1 MKMGVVADDIT
12 GANDIGSMFANAGY
26 LVHIYTYDPA
36 TPFRHAAALAIPDVA
51 ILNTNS
57 RLDPAELAYDK
68 VRAATLELQAAG
80 CRQFFNKTCS
90 VFRGNIGPEFDAMLD
105 ALGQEFALVVLGF
118 PKNGRLTVDGV
129 HYVHGVRLEESE
141 FRHDPVHPMTRSRLV
156 DILQSQ
162 TSRRVAH
169 LDHAAVDRGAEA
181 LRREIGGLRS
191 RCNYLIL
198 DVTDQEAL
206 ATIARAA
213 WDYPV
218 MCGSS
223 ALAEELPA
231 AWAAIEPGPEGLQAP
246 EPAPKLPPARGGV
259 LCVAGSLMPQ
269 TRAQIRHL
277 AARGV
282 AAQELDTLRLVVTG
296 SGGRESILAGL
307 ERELAAPLLSGR
319 DAILYAANSP
329 EAVERTRAAGL
340 ARGLSL
346 SQVSRLVSDAL
357 ADLTARLAARTG
369 LSRLVVAGGET
380 SAAVCAR
387 LGVDGV
393 RVWREI
399 QPGLPSCVSLGSPP
413 LLLVLKS
420 GSFGTPDFL
429 EQAVAHLK
437 E

>member
-12 GANDIGSMFANAGY
+12 GANDIGIMFARSGY
-26 LVHIYTYDPA
+26 LVHVYTWDPA
-36 TPFRHAAALAIPDVA
+36 APFRHEEGLHLPDVA

-57 RLDPAELAYDK
+57 RLDPAGLAYDK
-68 VRAATLELQAAG
+68 VQAATRQLQAAG

-90 VFRGNIGPEFDAMLD
+90 VFRGNIGAEFDSMLD
-105 ALGQEFALVVLGF
+105 ALEQEFALVVLGF
-118 PKNGRLTVDGV
+118 PRNGRLTIDGV

-141 FRHDPVHPMTRSRLV
+141 FRNDPVHPMTRSNLV
-156 DILQSQ
+156 EILGSQ
-162 TSRRVAH
+162 TRRRVARIGH
-169 LDHAAVDRGAEA
+169 DVVERGPAA
-181 LRREIGGLRS
+181 LRREIAAMRS
-191 RCNYLIL
+191 GCNYLIL
-198 DVTDQEAL
+198 DVADQEAL
-206 ATIARAA
+206 ETIARAA

-218 MCGSS
+218 LCGSS

-231 AWAAIEPGPEGLQAP
+231 AWEPVYPRSVGRQDFEAAAVLPAAAP
-246 EPAPKLPPARGGV
+246 AAV

-269 TRAQIRHL
+269 TLAQIRHL
-277 AARGV
+277 SARGV
-282 AAQELDTLRLVVTG
+282 PALELDTLRLFDG
-296 SGGRESILAGL
+296 DERRAAL
-307 ERELAAPLLSGR
+307 ETLDRELGAYLLAGR
-319 DAILYAANSP
+319 DALLYAANSP
-329 EAVERTRAAGL
+329 ETVARTRAAGR

-346 SQVSRLVSDAL
+346 SEVSRLVSGAL
-357 ADLTARLAARTG
+357 AELAAGLAARAG
-369 LSRLVVAGGET
+369 LARLVVAGGET

-387 LGVDGV
+387 LGVDAV

-399 QPGLPSCVSLGSPP
+399 QPGLPSCISLGSPP

>member
-12 GANDIGSMFANAGY
+12 GANDIGIMFARSGY
-26 LVHIYTYDPA
+26 LVHVLTYDPA
-36 TPFRHAAALAIPDVA
+36 VPLRHGEALAVPDVA

-57 RLDPAELAYDK
+57 RLDPPQMAYDK
-68 VRAATLELQAAG
+68 VEAATRQLQAAG

-105 ALGQEFALVVLGF
+105 ALGQDFALVVLGF
-118 PKNGRLTVDGV
+118 PKNGRLTIDGV

-141 FRHDPVHPMTRSRLV
+141 FRHDPVHPMTRSHLV

-162 TSRRVAH
+162 TARAVAH
-169 LDHAAVDRGAEA
+169 LDYSAVDRGPA
-181 LRREIGGLRS
+181 LLRDDIVALRS
-191 RCNYLIL
+191 RCSYLIV
-198 DVTDQEAL
+198 DVASQDAL
-206 ATIARAA
+206 ATIAQAA
-213 WDYPV
+213 WDCPV
-218 MCGSS
+218 LCGSS

-231 AWAAIEPGPEGLQAP
+231 AWGRVAP
-246 EPAPKLPPARGGV
+246 ELPAQADAVELPSAAHAGV

-269 TRAQIRHL
+269 TLAQIRHL
-277 AARGV
+277 SALGV
-282 AAQELDTLRLVVTG
+282 PAMELDTLRLFD
-296 SGGRESILAGL
+296 SGDRQAAMEAL
-307 ERELAAPLLSGR
+307 ERELASLLQAGQ
-319 DAILYAANSP
+319 DVLLYAANSAD
-329 EAVERTRAAGL
+329 AVGRTRAAGL

-357 ADLTARLAARTG
+357 AELAAGLAARTG
-369 LSRLVVAGGET
+369 VARLVIAGGET

-387 LGVDGV
+387 LGVDAV

-399 QPGLPSCVSLGSPP
+399 QPGLPSCISLGSPP

-437 E
+437 G

>member
-12 GANDIGSMFANAGY
+12 GANDIGIIFARTGY
-26 LVHIYTYDPA
+26 LVHVYTYDPA
-36 TPFRHAAALAIPDVA
+36 TPFGYGDALAVPDVA

-57 RLDPAELAYDK
+57 RLDPPRMAYDK
-68 VRAATLELQAAG
+68 VQAATRQLQAAG

-105 ALGQEFALVVLGF
+105 TLGQEFAPVILGF

-129 HYVHGVRLEESE
+129 HTVHGVRLEESE
-141 FRHDPVHPMTRSRLV
+141 FRHDPVHPMTRSNLV
-156 DILQSQ
+156 EILQSQ
-162 TSRRVAH
+162 TARKVAH
-169 LDHAAVDRGAEA
+169 LGHAAVERGPDA
-181 LRREIGGLRS
+181 LRREIASMRS
-191 RCNYLIL
+191 HCNYLIL
-198 DVTDQEAL
+198 DVVDQEAL

-213 WDYPV
+213 WDCPV
-218 MCGSS
+218 ICGSS

-231 AWAAIEPGPEGLQAP
+231 AWGHIA
-246 EPAPKLPPARGGV
+246 PAPVGPAARQAAPPLAATNAV

-269 TRAQIRHL
+269 TLAQIRHL
-277 AARGV
+277 AALGV
-282 AAQELDTLRLVVTG
+282 PTLELDTLRLFE
-296 SGGRESILAGL
+296 SAGRQSALEALDRKLGAHLLAG
-307 ERELAAPLLSGR
+307 R
-319 DAILYAANSP
+319 DVLLYAANSP
-329 EAVERTRAAGL
+329 EVVERTRAAGQ

-346 SQVSRLVSDAL
+346 SQVSRLVSEAL
-357 ADLTARLAARTG
+357 AEIAAGLAARTG
-369 LSRLVVAGGET
+369 LARLVTAGGET

-387 LGVDGV
+387 LGVDAV

-399 QPGLPSCVSLGSPP
+399 QPGLPSCSSLGSPP

>member
-12 GANDIGSMFANAGY
+12 GANDIGIMFGRAGY
-26 LVHIYTYDPA
+26 LVHVYTYDPA
-36 TPFRHAAALAIPDVA
+36 APFHHGEALSVPDVA

-57 RLDPAELAYDK
+57 RLDPPRMAYDK
-68 VRAATLELQAAG
+68 VQAATRRLQAAG

-141 FRHDPVHPMTRSRLV
+141 FRNDPVHPMTRSNLV

-162 TSRRVAH
+162 TARRVAH
-169 LDHAAVDRGAEA
+169 LDHTVVERGPAA
-181 LRREIGGLRS
+181 LRREIAAMRS

-198 DVTDQEAL
+198 DVADQEAL

-213 WDYPV
+213 WDCPV
-218 MCGSS
+218 ICGSS

-231 AWAAIEPGPEGLQAP
+231 AWGSMA
-246 EPAPKLPPARGGV
+246 PAPLSAEAGEVVALPTGATNGV

-269 TRAQIRHL
+269 TLAQIRHL
-277 AARGV
+277 AGLGV
-282 AAQELDTLRLVVTG
+282 PALELDTLRLFEPEDRRGTLEALD
-296 SGGRESILAGL
+296 RELGAHLLAG
-307 ERELAAPLLSGR
+307 R
-319 DAILYAANSP
+319 DVLLYAANSP
-329 EAVERTRAAGL
+329 EMVARTRAAGQ

-346 SQVSRLVSDAL
+346 SQVSRLVSEAL
-357 ADLTARLAARTG
+357 AEITAGLAARMG
-369 LSRLVVAGGET
+369 LARLVIAGGET
-380 SAAVCAR
+380 SAAVCAG
-387 LGVDGV
+387 LGVDAV
-393 RVWREI
+393 RIWREI
-399 QPGLPSCVSLGSPP
+399 QPGLPSCISLGSPP

>member
-12 GANDIGSMFANAGY
+12 GANDIGIMFARSGY
-26 LVHIYTYDPA
+26 LVHVYTWDPA
-36 TPFRHAAALAIPDVA
+36 APFRHEEGLAVPDVA

-57 RLDPAELAYDK
+57 RLDPARLAYAK
-68 VRAATLELQAAG
+68 VQAATCQLQAAG

-105 ALGQEFALVVLGF
+105 ALEQEFALVVLGF
-118 PKNGRLTVDGV
+118 PKNGRLTIDGV

-141 FRHDPVHPMTRSRLV
+141 FRNDPVHPMTRSNLV
-156 DILQSQ
+156 EILGSQ
-162 TSRRVAH
+162 TRRRVARIGH
-169 LDHAAVDRGAEA
+169 DVVERGPAA
-181 LRREIGGLRS
+181 LRSEIAAMRS

-198 DVTDQEAL
+198 DVADQEAL

-218 MCGSS
+218 LCGSS

-231 AWAAIEPGPEGLQAP
+231 AWEPVYPSPAGWQDLEAAAVLPAAAP
-246 EPAPKLPPARGGV
+246 AAV

-269 TRAQIRHL
+269 TLAQIRHL

-282 AAQELDTLRLVVTG
+282 PALELDTLRLFDG
-296 SGGRESILAGL
+296 DERRAAL
-307 ERELAAPLLSGR
+307 EALDRELGAQLLAGR
-319 DAILYAANSP
+319 DALLYAANSP
-329 EAVERTRAAGL
+329 EAVARTRAEGR

-346 SQVSRLVSDAL
+346 SEVSRLVSEAL
-357 ADLTARLAARTG
+357 AEVAAGLAARAG
-369 LSRLVVAGGET
+369 LARLVVAGGET

-387 LGVDGV
+387 LGVDAV

-399 QPGLPSCVSLGSPP
+399 QPGLPSCISLGSPP